1 MSVTAERIV
10 AAHQKIKAQ
19 RAAASKRAEEIDS
32 MYVEKLERL
41 EQKLRL
47 ILVQQG
53 QKSFQTGGCTVY
65 RHTEIIP
72 QASDWETIYRWIG
85 TNQAWDMLERRLKK
99 TFITDYM
106 EANKEE
112 LPPGVSVTKRFVAKV
127 RRNPGSRSK
136 ELTDG

>member
-1 MSVTAERIV
+1 MSITAERIV

-19 RAAASKRAEEIDS
+19 RAAASRRAEEIDS
-32 MYVEKLERL
+32 MYAEKMERL
-41 EQKLRL
+41 EQKLL
-47 ILVQQG
+47 IMLREQG

-65 RHTEIIP
+65 RHTDVIP
-72 QASDWETIYRWIG
+72 QAADWETIYRWIE
-85 TNQAWDMLERRLKK
+85 TNQAWDMLERRIKK

-112 LPPGVSVTKRFVAKV
+112 LPPGVSVVKRFVAKV

-136 ELTDG
+136 ELIDG